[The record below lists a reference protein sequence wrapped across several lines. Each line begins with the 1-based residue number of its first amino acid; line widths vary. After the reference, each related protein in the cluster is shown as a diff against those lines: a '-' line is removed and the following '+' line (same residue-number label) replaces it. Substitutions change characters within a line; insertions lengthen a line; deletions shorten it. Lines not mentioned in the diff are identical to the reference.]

1 MAFPFLMWD
10 NHNLHQA
17 DKSERKEKEV
27 NQMGRMFVRS
37 FVCLLPFKHKVFFQN
52 VSLAL
57 LLTQK

>member
-37 FVCLLPFKHKVFFQN
+37 FVRLFVAFQ
-52 VSLAL
+52 A
-57 LLTQK
+57 